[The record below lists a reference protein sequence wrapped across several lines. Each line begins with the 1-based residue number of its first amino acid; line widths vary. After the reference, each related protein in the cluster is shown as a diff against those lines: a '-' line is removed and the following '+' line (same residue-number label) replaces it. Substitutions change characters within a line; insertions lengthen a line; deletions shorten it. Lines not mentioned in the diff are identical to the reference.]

1 MERET
6 ALPEAQ
12 LEVMEV
18 IWDRGG
24 SVMFADLS
32 SELEARGKE
41 WKANTILTL
50 LARLAER
57 GMVSVCKRGRLN
69 EYHGPGFAGGLP
81 ADAGPQPGGPGV
93 RRQHK
98 ASHIR
103 PRETGVSDKRR
114 LR

>member
-50 LARLAER
+50 DRK
-57 GMVSVCKRGRLN
+57 SV
-69 EYHGPGFAGGLP
+69 
-81 ADAGPQPGGPGV
+81 V
-93 RRQHK
+93 
-98 ASHIR
+98 
-103 PRETGVSDKRR
+103 
-114 LR
+114 

>member
-24 SVMFADLS
+24 NVMFADLS

-69 EYHGPGFAGGLP
+69 EYIAR
-81 ADAGPQPGGPGV
+81 V
-93 RRQHK
+93 
-98 ASHIR
+98 S
-103 PRETGVSDKRR
+103 REDYQQMQARISYPP
-114 LR
+114 L

>member
-57 GMVSVCKRGRLN
+57 GMVSVCKRQQNQRKDHTGQRQ
-69 EYHGPGFAGGLP
+69 AQK
-81 ADAGPQPGGPGV
+81 DAHPMIQGSPPPFSQN
-93 RRQHK
+93 
-98 ASHIR
+98 SF
-103 PRETGVSDKRR
+103 SSS
-114 LR
+114 

>member
-69 EYHGPGFAGGLP
+69 EYVARVSREDYQQMQARSLV
-81 ADAGPQPGGPGV
+81 DRV

-103 PRETGVSDKRR
+103 PCETGVSDKRR